1 MATVLMMMVIFCM
14 TVAAETSP
22 TTEAVPPPQ
31 GGGLGDEETS
41 PVDSA
46 DTLPGGEGYEEDGE
60 SEEPDYSME
69 IESGDVVINSHLA
82 GFFQKLEEERAAAE
96 AAAAETEK
104 LTGELKEAVDEAKD
118 AIENAA
124 GSFEDGTEWWR
135 TADGWI
141 AWLQDEGAA
150 VIVAVLSI
158 LGTIYIGISPI
169 LNKVVKSG
177 AKFEGAT
184 ATADAVAAQTEEI
197 KKKYEEQMAAM
208 RKQNDEIMGQFRQSM
223 EQAQAEARAAQ
234 ERCDATLSMM
244 REQYAGVRDDVQR
257 LQRYEGDLARMIMIG
272 FGENEELVRR
282 GSAAKIAEIGGAI
295 ENEQGTKA

>member
-22 TTEAVPPPQ
+22 AAEETSPTAEAVPPPQ

-41 PVDSA
+41 PVGSADTDGVGEGNEGTSPVGEA
-46 DTLPGGEGYEEDGE
+46 DTLPKGEGYEDEE
-60 SEEPDYSME
+60 SELQ
-69 IESGDVVINSHLA
+69 GVID
-82 GFFQKLEEERAAAE
+82 
-96 AAAAETEK
+96 
-104 LTGELKEAVDEAKD
+104 ELRGAVDEAKD

-184 ATADAVAAQTEEI
+184 ATAGAVAAQTEEI

-272 FGENEELVRR
+272 FGENEEMVRR

-295 ENEQGTKA
+295 ENEQGEKA

>member
-1 MATVLMMMVIFCM
+1 MATVLMMITFFFM
-14 TVAAETSP
+14 TAAAETSP
-22 TTEAVPPPQ
+22 TAEEASPV
-31 GGGLGDEETS
+31 GSADTDTLGEGFEETS
-41 PVDSA
+41 PVGSA
-46 DTLPGGEGYEEDGE
+46 DTDTLGEGSGEDYEDEE
-60 SEEPDYSME
+60 SELQ
-69 IESGDVVINSHLA
+69 GVID
-82 GFFQKLEEERAAAE
+82 
-96 AAAAETEK
+96 
-104 LTGELKEAVDEAKD
+104 ELRGAVDEAKD

-158 LGTIYIGISPI
+158 LGTIYIGISPV

-177 AKFEGAT
+177 EKFEGAT
-184 ATADAVAAQTEEI
+184 ETAGAVSAQTKEM
-197 KKKYEEQMAAM
+197 KRQYEEQMAEMREQNNAM
-208 RKQNDEIMGQFRQSM
+208 LEQYKQGMAA
-223 EQAQAEARAAQ
+223 AQAEARAAQ

-257 LQRYEGDLARMIMIG
+257 LQRREGDLARMIMIG

-282 GSAAKIAEIGGAI
+282 GSAAKIAEIGGAM